1 MEENKKI
8 EIELAAYEKLLSEN
22 ISLKKDMEYAKK
34 ENEKVIIETNSH
46 SPVEEL
52 KKEETKKKGIF

>member
-52 KKEETKKKGIF
+52 KKEEKKKGIF

>member
-22 ISLKKDMEYAKK
+22 ISLKKDIEYAKK

>member
-34 ENEKVIIETNSH
+34 ENEKIIIETNSH

>member
-22 ISLKKDMEYAKK
+22 ISLKKDIEYAKK
-34 ENEKVIIETNSH
+34 ENEKIIIETNSH